1 MTRTSGRPQRTCLG
15 CRQSVDQDGL
25 LRLVLSPEGELLVD
39 YRQRLPGRGAYVC
52 FSADCL
58 REAVRRRQFSRAFKR
73 EIASIDPQRMLQ
85 SLQQQLQDKILG
97 LVGMARKSGQAISGS
112 GQVLDAL
119 REGGDVALV
128 LVADDLSPGIEEKI
142 QRRVERLSIP
152 LWKMYDKE
160 RLGHILGKAQRSVVA
175 VKAGPL
181 AHSMISELSRYTS
194 IVGES

>member
-1 MTRTSGRPQRTCLG
+1 MTRSPKRPQRTCLG
-15 CRQSVDQDGL
+15 CRKSADQDGL
-25 LRLVLSPEGELLVD
+25 LRLVLSPAGELLVD

-73 EIASIDPQRMLQ
+73 EVPCVDSQLMLQ
-85 SLQQQLQDKILG
+85 SLQHQLQEKILG

-119 REGGDVALV
+119 REGGEVALV
-128 LVADDLSPGIEEKI
+128 LVADDLSAGIREKI
-142 QRRVERLSIP
+142 ERRTERLSVP

-160 RLGHILGKAQRSVVA
+160 RLGQVLGKAQRSVVA